1 MAYTE
6 AVDDLELAHY
16 WRLRNLL
23 FGSGNGQL
31 PDWLD
36 AVVNDCTNHYRGC
49 RTTRE
54 FQAALNGFTDLKMR
68 PFELFVVGEGNYGKS
83 TLLNALLG
91 CSASRVNHLPE
102 TPTFIRAVLSGSP
115 SDAVRL
121 YVRCRPGIHDW
132 IRPHLTNAKLAAD
145 MADCEECVVPG
156 DVADTILREE
166 AARLRRCG
174 DGSYEAAVV
183 EAEREIRWS
192 PRAALPVGFRLVD
205 TQGLNQ
211 QFGRELYED
220 VAAKQGS
227 STTRD
232 RMRQWLRSNDRG
244 RHFASQYRRCDA
256 VLWLAKASQVN
267 SAATSFCIEHFSQY
281 GKRIVL
287 AVTRIDEVGGL
298 KERERVIELARRT
311 YARHVKDIFPVN
323 AKLAAQSAATGDA
336 RLAESGLLELSSKLR
351 EYCVDDGARTRAV
364 SQYVSLRRT
373 ETQLR
378 QALFSFHAELRDN
391 IDQFRAGCELLEQTY
406 AEARRMLINEIEQQR
421 TKTWEW
427 IASNA
432 NAIGLSDD
440 GNSAQFKL
448 RLVEAAARLETGTR
462 VAFGRASHAI
472 EEVGTQLAKA
482 EYRLPEFTIE
492 GDRRADSIR
501 VQCVV
506 TIPTLDLRRPS
517 LSVVLES
524 QRLDAV
530 YYSVRGFF
538 AWLFTDGGV
547 EARRERAEVES
558 RRRADVLSQ
567 VEREWKP
574 FCDGV
579 AETTE
584 AALTAIHTAAAESL
598 RKVEQSLE
606 RVEDES
612 LERTCRKLES
622 ALSRQVVK
630 PAFLSTL
637 AVPLARVA
645 GRISK

>member
-1 MAYTE
+1 
-6 AVDDLELAHY
+6 
-16 WRLRNLL
+16 
-23 FGSGNGQL
+23 
-31 PDWLD
+31 
-36 AVVNDCTNHYRGC
+36 
-49 RTTRE
+49 
-54 FQAALNGFTDLKMR
+54 
-68 PFELFVVGEGNYGKS
+68 
-83 TLLNALLG
+83 
-91 CSASRVNHLPE
+91 
-102 TPTFIRAVLSGSP
+102 
-115 SDAVRL
+115 
-121 YVRCRPGIHDW
+121 
-132 IRPHLTNAKLAAD
+132 

-156 DVADTILREE
+156 DVGDTILREE
-166 AARLRRCG
+166 AARLRRCA

-183 EAEREIRWS
+183 EAEREIGWS

-220 VAAKQGS
+220 VTAKQGS

-232 RMRQWLRSNDRG
+232 RMRQWLKSNDRG

-287 AVTRIDEVGGL
+287 AVTRIDEVGGV
-298 KERERVIELARRT
+298 KEREGVIELARRT
-311 YARHVKDIFPVN
+311 YARHVRDIFPVN

-336 RLAESGLLELSSKLR
+336 AGLAESGLLELSSKLR

-364 SQYVSLRRT
+364 SQYVSLRKT

-378 QALFSFHAELRDN
+378 QALFRFHAELRN
-391 IDQFRAGCELLEQTY
+391 NMDQLRSSCESLEKTY
-406 AEARRMLINEIEQQR
+406 AEARRILMNEIEQQC

-448 RLVEAAARLETGTR
+448 RLDEAASRLETGTR

-472 EEVGTQLAKA
+472 EEAGNQLAQA
-482 EYRLPEFTIE
+482 EYRLPEFTVE

-524 QRLDAV
+524 QGLDAA
-530 YYSVRGFF
+530 YYSVREFL
-538 AWLFTDGGV
+538 ARIFTDGGV
-547 EARRERAEVES
+547 KARRERAELEA

-579 AETTE
+579 TETTE

-598 RKVEQSLE
+598 RKVERSLE